1 MDAEHKKA
9 LGIDDTM
16 NVVYT
21 GSKNENR
28 KGQDTDIYFYDVFD
42 ASGSLVAKCEVRD
55 SMGIYPPHKKT
66 TELRKLGPDAVTRLG

>member
-1 MDAEHKKA
+1 MNEEHKKA

-16 NVVYT
+16 SVTYT

-28 KGQDTDIYFYDVFD
+28 KGQDNDIEFYDVFD
-42 ASGSLVAKCEVRD
+42 ASGALIAKCEVRE

-66 TELRKLGPDAVTRLG
+66 TELRKFAPNGVARLD